1 MGRLQRLLASTT
13 LLALGT
19 SQQLTYQGC
28 VALDTSGIA
37 TTADLY
43 PAGPGPCLDYCSN
56 LGYSFA
62 GLTAQNHADCGF
74 NCDSPYQ
81 NEYCGGIDVTNLNFL
96 YSYYADPAAAAA
108 ASSSTNAAAPA
119 QASTGRTTRPR
130 TSATPL
136 GGTTAGPG
144 RGNPT
149 SRSISTSAAP
159 ARATH
164 RTSTVGRQSSIAV
177 PVPGS
182 PGVSI
187 LVPVQAT
194 PGSRPSSNPNPAAGY
209 PPYGPPPAP
218 GVNPGGPGGPGGP
231 GQPGA
236 GPGSIP
242 GTESGAYPPYGPP
255 PPPGVNPGGPGG
267 PGGPG
272 LPGAGP
278 GSIPGTADGKYPP
291 GYLPAGSTTDVP
303 PDWAQ
308 SLSPGQSFAMPVS
321 RFLRNPGDEVLS
333 YVPEVPWLRYNAG
346 NSSFYGTVPIYQ
358 PPILILLNVTAGQR
372 TVIAKRDIYTFRIQ
386 LTIVAGTGQ
395 PTLTFG
401 APGGPGGGPTPGP
414 EITPGSNGSL
424 SYTNTVYETC
434 TRTYTRCPICEAE
447 TRVVAVPIGTTC
459 IPAKY
464 FTTPCVVTT
473 NMRGDDGEYTW
484 GVYTTDKVIPYNPAE
499 STPVLSAWEDAT
511 TRVHHTVLVG
521 ITRTV
526 EVVSPTGTY
535 YAVEGPEAA
544 EVAASGSEGHHGAG
558 PDSEWDASPEAA
570 GSGSE
575 EQKSPA
581 GSGSGEGEG
590 AVKIPLAPGL
600 QGHGPEIPPEGQ
612 GPEVEGQG
620 EGSGQDEGSGE
631 DEGPHGEGN
640 NSPHA
645 AGPDNGE
652 HGGGKE
658 SPEASGPE
666 NGDHGGEHESPHA
679 AESDSGWDESP
690 SAAGSGKGEH
700 ESPQAGSHAAAPA
713 SGAGAAGVIPAQ
725 GIPPGTLN
733 GDNGLGKAPGNGA
746 VPSGLPNI
754 VTAGATRFGAD
765 MMAQAIVLLSGLAFG
780 LMLLL

>member
-19 SQQLTYQGC
+19 SQRLTYQGC

-43 PAGPGPCLDYCSN
+43 PAGPGPCLAYCSN
-56 LGYSFA
+56 LGYRYA
-62 GLTAQNHADCGF
+62 GLTAQFCSCFTNAPRISRTYTNRNHADCGF

-96 YSYYADPAAAAA
+96 YSYYANPAAAAA

-119 QASTGRTTRPR
+119 GSDA
-130 TSATPL
+130 
-136 GGTTAGPG
+136 GGTIGGPSSTPVAGGNTPGPG
-144 RGNPT
+144 PGPGNPT
-149 SRSISTSAAP
+149 SGSISKSAAP
-159 ARATH
+159 ARATR
-164 RTSTVGRQSSIAV
+164 RTSTAGRQSVIAV

-187 LVPVQAT
+187 FVPVQPT
-194 PGSRPSSNPNPAAGY
+194 PGAHSPSNPNPVAPVY
-209 PPYGPPPAP
+209 PPYGPPPPP

-231 GQPGA
+231 GLPGA

-278 GSIPGTADGKYPP
+278 GSIPGTADGRYPP

-303 PDWAQ
+303 DEWSQ
-308 SLSPGQSFAMPVS
+308 SLLPGESFAMPVS
-321 RFLRNPGDEVLS
+321 RLLRNPGDQVLS

-346 NSSFYGTVPIYQ
+346 NNSFYGTVPVYQ
-358 PPILILLNVTAGQR
+358 PPIIIVLNVTAGQR
-372 TVIAKRDIYTFRIQ
+372 TVIAKRDIYMFEVQI
-386 LTIVAGTGQ
+386 TILPATGQ

-414 EITPGSNGSL
+414 EVTPGSNGSL

-484 GVYTTDKVIPYNPAE
+484 GVYTTDKIIPYNPAE
-499 STPVLSAWEDAT
+499 STPVLSAWGDAT

-526 EVVSPTGTY
+526 EVVSPTVKDISLIMVPDQIANGTRLLKLRDREVKNRSLLPVL
-535 YAVEGPEAA
+535 AKARVQSRFLSLLVFKVMGPRSLLRAKVPRDRALRAKALKVKVLRIKVKVRAPVRMRVLTVTALMVEET
-544 EVAASGSEGHHGAG
+544 
-558 PDSEWDASPEAA
+558 SPLKLQAL
-570 GSGSE
+570 
-575 EQKSPA
+575 
-581 GSGSGEGEG
+581 
-590 AVKIPLAPGL
+590 AVKETSLPMLLGRTVDGMSLL
-600 QGHGPEIPPEGQ
+600 QLPGQ
-612 GPEVEGQG
+612 GR
-620 EGSGQDEGSGE
+620 
-631 DEGPHGEGN
+631 
-640 NSPHA
+640 
-645 AGPDNGE
+645 
-652 HGGGKE
+652 E
-658 SPEASGPE
+658 SMSL
-666 NGDHGGEHESPHA
+666 
-679 AESDSGWDESP
+679 
-690 SAAGSGKGEH
+690 
-700 ESPQAGSHAAAPA
+700 
-713 SGAGAAGVIPAQ
+713 
-725 GIPPGTLN
+725 T
-733 GDNGLGKAPGNGA
+733 
-746 VPSGLPNI
+746 
-754 VTAGATRFGAD
+754 
-765 MMAQAIVLLSGLAFG
+765 
-780 LMLLL
+780 MLLGQVAKGTSHLKLLHLKARRRMPVRQEVRRPKLALTLELLILELVPLELFLRRASLLGR